1 MLKRLLM
8 WLFGKRSKKRSNPKR
23 KHNARELVKEKTKSG
38 ATEKDQKITTKK
50 RRNKKMADEK
60 EVKTEEKVETKKED
74 TSVEKKDDA
83 TKPVAE
89 DKVETEDKKEEVET
103 KETETADKVEPSD
116 KVEDVGNSA
125 EGIRI
130 SDIVTKDMLD
140 DRFAALEAKLEAWG
154 KENKDLKDEL
164 TKKDDEL
171 NGMKNKYEI
180 GNFGGMQKQ
189 GLIEGNDNAN
199 SQYHE
204 SAKDYLEKKLGI
216 KLPSDY

>member
-1 MLKRLLM
+1 
-8 WLFGKRSKKRSNPKR
+8 
-23 KHNARELVKEKTKSG
+23 
-38 ATEKDQKITTKK
+38 
-50 RRNKKMADEK
+50 MADEK
-60 EVKTEEKVETKKED
+60 EVKTEEKIETKD
-74 TSVEKKDDA
+74 TSAEKKDEA

-89 DKVETEDKKEEVET
+89 DKAKTEDKKEVKEET
-103 KETETADKVEPSD
+103 KETETADKVEQSD

-140 DRFAALEAKLEAWG
+140 DRFAALEAKLEALG

-199 SQYHE
+199 SQYQE
-204 SAKDYLEKKLGI
+204 TAKSYLEKFGI
-216 KLPSDY
+216 KLPDNY